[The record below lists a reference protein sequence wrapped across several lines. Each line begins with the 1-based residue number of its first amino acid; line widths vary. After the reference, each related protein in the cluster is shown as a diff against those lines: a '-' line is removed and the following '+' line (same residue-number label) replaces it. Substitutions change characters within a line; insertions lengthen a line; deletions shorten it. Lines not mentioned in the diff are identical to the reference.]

1 MDRKDDPDNAIY
13 ERPGGDLAMGILH
26 YTPLSGVA
34 VRDALAAVRDAPVF
48 LMPGDGGKGRGEE
61 KAE

>member
-1 MDRKDDPDNAIY
+1 
-13 ERPGGDLAMGILH
+13 MGILH